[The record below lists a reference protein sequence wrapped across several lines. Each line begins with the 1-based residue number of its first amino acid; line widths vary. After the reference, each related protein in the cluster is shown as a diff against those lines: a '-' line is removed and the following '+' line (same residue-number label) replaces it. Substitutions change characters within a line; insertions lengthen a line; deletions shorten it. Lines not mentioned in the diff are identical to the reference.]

1 MSKKRPRSPIRPC
14 TRQTKRPIEH
24 CGLHHDRALGGRH
37 RFETG
42 MKEVGQHK
50 EAGGVRVSRLKA
62 GGIGKVMVS
71 SRGRRLLGGQ
81 LELGNL
87 KKRKSLKW

>member
-1 MSKKRPRSPIRPC
+1 MTKKRQRSPRRPY
-14 TRQTKRPIEH
+14 TRQTKRPIEL
-24 CGLHHDRALGGRH
+24 CGLRHGRALGGRH
-37 RFETG
+37 RCKIG

-50 EAGGVRVSRLKA
+50 EAGGARVNRLKP
-62 GGIGKVMVS
+62 GGLGKVTVN